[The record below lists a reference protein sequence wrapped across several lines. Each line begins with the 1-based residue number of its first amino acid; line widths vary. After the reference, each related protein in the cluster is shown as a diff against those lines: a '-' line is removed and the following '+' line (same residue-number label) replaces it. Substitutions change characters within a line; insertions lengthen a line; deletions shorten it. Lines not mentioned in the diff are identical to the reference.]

1 MNDFIYHNPVKM
13 FFGET
18 QAEAVMSQIK
28 QYDSKVLLI
37 LGGESFVRN
46 GNYARLTRALDQ
58 AGVERHELSGN
69 RSPLLSTVRD
79 GIELC
84 RSQHIDCVLGI
95 GGGCCMDIAKTIA
108 FGAKQPADI
117 WDYLTGQV
125 QPETG
130 DHLPVGTIPTF
141 PSSGSDMNDSTQIT
155 HDETGEQA
163 GLSGVF
169 PNFTWLN
176 PSYVASLP
184 LSSFIEGQL
193 TAFVQVSIAY
203 LGPERSRVA
212 ERMALSLMDL
222 LREGLRKLIAEPAS
236 PRARADLM
244 LASALNVSGLT
255 SLGKSG
261 DWSLYPLQ
269 TIAQR
274 VCGVG
279 YKHAITVL
287 FPYWLK
293 QCYSGQQVFK
303 DYFEQAFG
311 IDPTGK
317 GDEQVLKEGLRALF
331 DLYREFGFPTS
342 LSQVAKQ
349 GERTD
354 APQTVLLNGGT
365 AQAAVPGADMLRT
378 AEQDGDALRTA
389 VPDGCCNTD
398 APRTVMPDGGAQ
410 QAATLGADE
419 LRAAV
424 LSVGNVPS
432 MYTTF
437 TIEKTVTMLR
447 EAIDGM

>member
-18 QAEAVMSQIK
+18 QAEAVINQIK
-28 QYDSKVLLI
+28 QYGSKVLLI

-46 GNYARLTRALDQ
+46 GNYARLTRAFDQ

-69 RSPLLSTVRD
+69 RAPLLSTVRD

-141 PSSGSDMNDSTQIT
+141 PSSGSDMNGSTQIT
-155 HDETGEQA
+155 HDETGEQT

-203 LGPERSRVA
+203 LGLERSGVA

-222 LREGLRKLIAEPAS
+222 LREGLRKLMAEPAS

-269 TIAQR
+269 AIAQR
-274 VCGVG
+274 VCGMG

-317 GDEQVLKEGLRALF
+317 GDEQVLEEGLHALF

-342 LSQVAKQ
+342 FSQIAKQ
-349 GERTD
+349 GER
-354 APQTVLLNGGT
+354 
-365 AQAAVPGADMLRT
+365 
-378 AEQDGDALRTA
+378 
-389 VPDGCCNTD
+389 TD
-398 APRTVMPDGGAQ
+398 APRTVMPDGGVQ
-410 QAATLGADE
+410 QVAALGTDE
-419 LRAAV
+419 LRTAV
-424 LSVGNVPS
+424 LSVGDVPS

-437 TIEKTVTMLR
+437 TVEKTVTMLR

>member
-18 QAEAVMSQIK
+18 HTEAVISQIK
-28 QYDSKVLLI
+28 QYGSKVLPI

-46 GNYARLTRALDQ
+46 GNYARLTRAMDQ

-69 RSPLLSTVRD
+69 RAPLLSTVRD

-141 PSSGSDMNDSTQIT
+141 PSSGSDMNGSTQIT

-169 PNFTWLN
+169 PNFAWLN

-203 LGPERSRVA
+203 LGLERSHVA

-222 LREGLRKLIAEPAS
+222 LREGLRRLMAEPAS

-244 LASALNVSGLT
+244 LASALNVNGLT

-274 VCGVG
+274 ACGVG

-293 QCYSGQQVFK
+293 QCFSGQQVFK

-317 GDEQVLKEGLRALF
+317 GDEQVLEEGLRALF

-342 LSQVAKQ
+342 FSQVAKQ

-354 APQTVLLNGGT
+354 APQTAMPDGGT
-365 AQAAVPGADMLRT
+365 VQAAGPLDA
-378 AEQDGDALRTA
+378 DALRTEGQAAALDADIPRA
-389 VPDGCCNTD
+389 VTPEAD
-398 APRTVMPDGGAQ
+398 AQ
-410 QAATLGADE
+410 QMAGPGADE

-424 LSVGNVPS
+424 LSIGDVPS

-437 TIEKTVTMLR
+437 TAEKTVTMLR